1 MRLQH
6 GALLFPYIQALLNC
20 CDSFFFSIYIRSF
33 AQHPLSIVSS
43 ARRRIC
49 FRQLQVLLLSLLL
62 STSFVSPP
70 NSSPSICDPSGPCPG
85 VLYRH

>member
-20 CDSFFFSIYIRSF
+20 YNSFFPIHIRSF

-49 FRQLQVLLLSLLL
+49 FRQLQVLLLFLLL

-70 NSSPSICDPSGPCPG
+70 DSSPSICDPSGPCPG
-85 VLYRH
+85 V